1 MAWSRRV
8 WRALGKDPKV
18 NPSWLMPFRR
28 SIAPVSSRAFTARST
43 ETSPQITS
51 LTLLPEPPKSSPT
64 VPLNDAPDL
73 LPRAI
78 LTKMGPPERM
88 LLAGDGCNIPV
99 LKEGDAIHTKE
110 MEVLKGESVIL
121 RPPREPDVEAVY
133 SWDRDP
139 ELAAW
144 NGRSP
149 IAISLSAARRDYLAR
164 WEDPSVKT
172 FIIEARG
179 EPIGMAT
186 LYDFRHDGCELGI
199 KIGPG
204 NLRGR
209 GYATEAVTLL
219 VDYVFHTLGLAA
231 VRGSTLAH
239 NDRMQRVFEK
249 NGFVRTGDGSLLS
262 RYDNRRYTELFYEHR
277 QEDHKP

>member
-1 MAWSRRV
+1 MY
-8 WRALGKDPKV
+8 
-18 NPSWLMPFRR
+18 
-28 SIAPVSSRAFTARST
+28 T
-43 ETSPQITS
+43 
-51 LTLLPEPPKSSPT
+51 
-64 VPLNDAPDL
+64 
-73 LPRAI
+73 
-78 LTKMGPPERM
+78 PERM
-88 LLAGDGCNIPV
+88 PQTDDGCNI
-99 LKEGDAIHTKE
+99 LYLERGDTIRIEEAKA
-110 MEVLKGESVIL
+110 LQGESVIL
-121 RPPREPDVEAVY
+121 RAPRESDVEVVY
-133 SWDRDP
+133 AWDRDP

-149 IAISLSAARRDYLAR
+149 ISISLSAAHRDYLAR

-179 EPIGMAT
+179 EPIGLAT
-186 LYDFRHDGCELGI
+186 LYDFRRDGCELGI

-219 VDYVFHTLGLAA
+219 VDYAFNILGLAA

-249 NGFVRTGDGSLLS
+249 NGFVRVGDGSLLS
-262 RYDNRRYTELFYEHR
+262 RYDNRRYTELFYERR
-277 QEDHKP
+277 QEDHRP

>member
-1 MAWSRRV
+1 V
-8 WRALGKDPKV
+8 LRA
-18 NPSWLMPFRR
+18 
-28 SIAPVSSRAFTARST
+28 A
-43 ETSPQITS
+43 
-51 LTLLPEPPKSSPT
+51 
-64 VPLNDAPDL
+64 DACY
-73 LPRAI
+73 I
-78 LTKMGPPERM
+78 SVFER
-88 LLAGDGCNIPV
+88 G
-99 LKEGDAIHTKE
+99 EAIHAEEEK
-110 MEVLKGESVIL
+110 VLRGESVIL
-121 RPPREPDVEAVY
+121 RPPRESDVEAVY

-149 IAISLSAARRDYLAR
+149 ISISLSAARRDYLAR
-164 WEDPSVKT
+164 WDDPNIKT
-172 FIIEARG
+172 FIIEAAG

-186 LYDFRHDGCELGI
+186 LYGFRQDSCEVGI

-219 VDYVFHTLGLAA
+219 LDYVFDTLGLAA

-249 NGFVRTGDGSLLS
+249 NGFVQVGDGSLLS
-262 RYDNRRYTELFYEHR
+262 RYDNRRYTELFYECR
-277 QEDHKP
+277 REES

>member
-1 MAWSRRV
+1 
-8 WRALGKDPKV
+8 
-18 NPSWLMPFRR
+18 MPFRR
-28 SIAPVSSRAFTARST
+28 CMAPVSSRAFTARSI

-51 LTLLPEPPKSSPT
+51 LTLLLEPPKSSPT

-73 LPRAI
+73 L
-78 LTKMGPPERM
+78 L
-88 LLAGDGCNIPV
+88 
-99 LKEGDAIHTKE
+99 
-110 MEVLKGESVIL
+110 SVIL
-121 RPPREPDVEAVY
+121 ANMEKPERPPQESDVDVVY

-149 IAISLSAARRDYLAR
+149 ISISLSAARRDYLAR

-219 VDYVFHTLGLAA
+219 LDYVFDTL
-231 VRGSTLAH
+231 
-239 NDRMQRVFEK
+239 
-249 NGFVRTGDGSLLS
+249 
-262 RYDNRRYTELFYEHR
+262 
-277 QEDHKP
+277 